1 VDHDRQCP
9 LPFLPFFHY
18 NEFHFMT
25 DLDHIRNFAIV
36 AHIDHGKSTL
46 ADRILEMTGT
56 VPKARMR
63 EQMLDTMDL
72 ERERGITIK
81 AQAVR
86 INYTNP
92 SGEYYQL
99 NLIDTPGH
107 VDFSY
112 EVSRALAACEG
123 ALLLVDAS
131 QGPQAQTVANLF
143 LALEQDLAIIPIL
156 NKIDLPQARIEEVTQ
171 EMIGLIG
178 GGKDEIS
185 LVSAK
190 DGRGVMEVLERVV
203 KEIPPPKGDPSA
215 PFRALIFDS
224 YFDTYR
230 GVVVYVRVVDGSIKV
245 GDHIEMFANGS
256 KFEVGEV
263 GVFTPWVQKVDSL
276 NAGEVGYMVATIR
289 EISDAS
295 VGDTI
300 ILAGKRD
307 RLQPLPGYRQPKQMV
322 FASFY
327 PVEAEDFEHLSLALE
342 KLHLN
347 DSSFSYQQETSAA
360 LGFGYRLGFLGVLHM
375 EIIQERLQ
383 REYELELVVTV
394 PTVRYEVEMTDGSV
408 EYIESPAQFPDRSK
422 IAEIREPICDCT
434 IVTPKEYIGAV
445 LDLLHKRRG
454 TQVGMEYYGTEH
466 VHLRYKIPLSE
477 LIIDFNDKLKSGT
490 RGYGSL
496 DYEHAGYMDT
506 SLVKVDILVHGEIVD
521 ALSFLSD
528 PDSAIRKGRSMVV
541 KLRSAIPRHLFDV
554 PIQAAVGGRIVA
566 RETIKALRKDVL
578 AKCYGG
584 DITRKRKLLE
594 QQKKG
599 KQKMK
604 QVGSVSIPQEAFL
617 TALRMR
623 EEEQ

>member
-1 VDHDRQCP
+1 MVD
-9 LPFLPFFHY
+9 LK
-18 NEFHFMT
+18 N
-25 DLDHIRNFAIV
+25 IRNFAIV

-46 ADRILEMTGT
+46 ADRILELTGA
-56 VPKARMR
+56 VPKKRMR
-63 EQMLDTMDL
+63 EQMLDTMEL

-81 AQAVR
+81 AVAVR
-86 INYTNP
+86 IPYR
-92 SGEYYQL
+92 GKDGVDYQL

-131 QGPQAQTVANLF
+131 QGPQAQTLANLY
-143 LALEQDLAIIPIL
+143 LALEQDLAIIPVL
-156 NKIDLPQARIEEVTQ
+156 NKIDLPAARVDEIKSEV
-171 EMIGLIG
+171 INLIG
-178 GGKDEIS
+178 GSEDEIT

-190 DGRGVMEVLERVV
+190 DGRGVLDVVDRIIDEV
-203 KEIPPPKGDPSA
+203 PPPGGDADA

-224 YFDTYR
+224 HFDTYK
-230 GVVVYVRVVDGSIKV
+230 GVVVYLRVVDGSIKR
-245 GDHIEMFANGS
+245 GDHIEMMANGNR
-256 KFEVGEV
+256 FEVNEV
-263 GVFTPWVQKVDSL
+263 GIFTPWQVKVDSL
-276 NAGEVGYMVATIR
+276 SAGEVGYLSATIR
-289 EISDAS
+289 EIGDAQ

-307 RLQPLPGYRQPKQMV
+307 EVEKLPGYREPKQMV

-327 PVEAEDFEHLSLALE
+327 PVEPDDYPRISTALE

-347 DSSFSYQQETSAA
+347 DSSFSYQQESSAA

-375 EIIQERLQ
+375 EIVQERLE
-383 REYELELVVTV
+383 REYELELVITV
-394 PTVRYEVEMTDGSV
+394 PTVRYELEYTDGHV
-408 EYIESPAQFPDRSK
+408 EYVESPADFPDRTRL
-422 IAEIREPICDCT
+422 ADIREPICDVT
-434 IVTPKEYIGAV
+434 IVTPKEYIGSVMELA
-445 LDLLHKRRG
+445 HKRRA
-454 TQVGMEYYGTEH
+454 VDKGMQYIGTER
-466 VHLRYKIPLSE
+466 VTMQYRIPLSE
-477 LIIDFNDKLKSGT
+477 LIIDFNDMLKGGT

-496 DYEHAGYMDT
+496 DYEFVGYEST
-506 SLVKVDILVHGEIVD
+506 KLVKVDILVNSEPVD
-521 ALSFLSD
+521 ALTFLSD
-528 PDSAIRKGRSMVV
+528 SESAQRKGRTMVV
-541 KLRSAIPRHLFDV
+541 RLRSTIPRHLFDI

-566 RETIKALRKDVL
+566 RETIKALRKDVT

-617 TALRMR
+617 AALKIR
-623 EEEQ
+623 EED